1 MPGRGVRREGLVGAS
16 GALSPTSVHGRRGP
30 LIKGMGIKGNG
41 CARGDQHSQH
51 THAKKNEFVKK
62 NWVIEVDY
70 RSCKKIIKEHPCCTS
85 VFSDS

>member
-1 MPGRGVRREGLVGAS
+1 MGAS

-30 LIKGMGIKGNG
+30 LMRDREGGRAHGRLGIKGNG